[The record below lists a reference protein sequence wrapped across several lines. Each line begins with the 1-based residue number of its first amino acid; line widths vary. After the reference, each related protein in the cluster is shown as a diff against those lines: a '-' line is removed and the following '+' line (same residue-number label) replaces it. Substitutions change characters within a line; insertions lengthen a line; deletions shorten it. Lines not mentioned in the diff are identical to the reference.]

1 MGFTVNSW
9 QLVTCSCVV
18 HEYFDSDL
26 PPEQQVRTF
35 FAVENTCAEH
45 AALIGLDNGPPDWVQ
60 PDHTVEAENA
70 ARFALY
76 DAALEANETKNL
88 QSVAGKPPEII
99 AQIQSTLTKIKQE
112 REVRYANMFQPQN
125 AKAISKAI
133 YSSGREE
140 NERWDNSIQTII
152 DNGPAGLYDIVEGG
166 TARVIKK
173 SIIVNFSWSGTVP
186 NRVLTITVVNFTL
199 TNNQRTTIQNRLNTI
214 FGVGKV
220 ILG

>member
-26 PPEQQVRTF
+26 PPAQQVRTF
-35 FAVENTCAEH
+35 FGVENACAEH
-45 AALIGLDNGPPDWVQ
+45 AALIGLDRGEPDWVQ

-76 DAALEANETKNL
+76 DDAIEANRIRNL
-88 QSVAGKPPEII
+88 QDVANKAPEKLAEFQAIH
-99 AQIQSTLTKIKQE
+99 AKIKQE
-112 REVRYANMFQPQN
+112 REERYANIFQPN
-125 AKAISKAI
+125 NVRAISKAVFD
-133 YSSGREE
+133 SGKEE
-140 NERWDNSIQTII
+140 NLRWDNSIQTII

-186 NRVLTITVVNFTL
+186 NRVLTITVANFTL

-220 ILG
+220 VLG